1 MNKPIFALLFLCC
14 TSAFAQGN
22 SGDSLSIDL
31 EMQGSFSNSKTPL
44 WLNANKH
51 GLGSLSSDN
60 GYLRAMGVYEK
71 SFNEDTYGLTVGLDM
86 AVAFNYKTS
95 GYKNSYRS
103 HLIIQQAYL
112 EGRYKM
118 GVVTIGAKYQSMEL
132 LNDDLSSGAQTF
144 GINARP
150 IPQVRVGLS
159 DYWSI
164 PLTRNWLSFK
174 GHLAY
179 GVMTDGA
186 WEESFA
192 KGSEHKFN
200 RNTRYHQKAGYFRIG
215 NTEKFPL
222 TFTIGLEMAAQFG
235 GHVYNWNGNS
245 QDTTVVAY
253 DVALSSS
260 PRSYFNAFVGSGSDN
275 GESKFKNAE
284 GNLLG
289 SWVARLN
296 WNDDNIEVGAY
307 VDHFFEDHS
316 ALFFLDYDG
325 YGGKDNNEKL
335 DSRFF
340 RYDFKDALVGLD
352 IKLKNFSYVNQA
364 VVEYMNTRYQ
374 SGPVYHDHNQTLAT
388 HICGNDQYY
397 NNMIFPG
404 WQHWG
409 QVIGNPLYTSPVYN
423 TDGYIGVEN
432 NRFKAWHFAVAGDP
446 FDGFHYRAKL
456 SWQKG
461 WGTYDNPF
469 LYPKDNTSI
478 LLEAMYRFA
487 DDSHL
492 AGTSVNFAYGAD
504 FGSLLGNNSGVQ
516 LTVKYS
522 IR

>member
-1 MNKPIFALLFLCC
+1 MRRFLLTFIILAALSLN
-14 TSAFAQGN
+14 AQE
-22 SGDSLSIDL
+22 DSRSLLDHLDYKVEFQSSVSDG
-31 EMQGSFSNSKTPL
+31 QTPL

-51 GLGSLSSDN
+51 GLSSLDEVN
-60 GYLRAMGVYEK
+60 GYLRGM
-71 SFNEDTYGLTVGLDM
+71 VGRPLVADSARNWGFGYALDL
-86 AVAFNYKTS
+86 VAPLHYTS
-95 GYKNSYRS
+95 NF
-103 HLIIQQAYL
+103 IIQQAFI
-112 EGRYKM
+112 ESRWKK
-118 GVVTIGAKYQSMEL
+118 GVVTIGSKEFPMEL
-132 LNDDLSSGAQTF
+132 KNNELSSGSQTL

-150 IPQVRVGLS
+150 VPQVRLALP
-159 DYWSI
+159 DYWII
-164 PLTRNWLSFK
+164 PGTKNWLALK
-174 GHLAY
+174 GHIAY
-179 GVMTDGA
+179 GKTTDDQ
-186 WEESFA
+186 WQKDFTDI
-192 KGSEHKFN
+192 HQ
-200 RNTRYHQKAGYFRIG
+200 RYTEGTLYHSKAGYLKIG
-215 NTEKFPL
+215 PKNL
-222 TFTIGLEMAAQFG
+222 TVVVGLEMACQFG
-235 GHVYNWNGNS
+235 GKTIKEENGN
-245 QDTTVVAY
+245 QVVVTNAS
-253 DVALSSS
+253 DMKSFV
-260 PRSYFNAFVGSGSDN
+260 NAFLPGGSGSD
-275 GESKFKNAE
+275 EVTSDFKNAE
-284 GNLLG
+284 GNQLG
-289 SWVARLN
+289 SWVMRVDYDAKD
-296 WNDDNIEVGAY
+296 WSVGVYA
-307 VDHFFEDHS
+307 DHFFEDHS

-516 LTVKYS
+516 LTVKYT